1 MVKTKT
7 RKHRKLKKRIKSRK
21 RHKSRKQHK
30 LKKRRKSRKR
40 IKTRRRRKLKY
51 RGGGKNDELICH
63 IIKLIESI
71 PDDEE
76 IVLTAETERARLEKA
91 EMPEDWDE
99 KDWEAEIQG
108 QKIRQD
114 QILWKEDGVKQLK
127 KWADKF
133 WSSFCSIP
141 VPHWPPSDSQDSESD
156 EDEYKNRKRPPLPL
170 LRRRVRPQWP
180 RHEG

>member
-1 MVKTKT
+1 
-7 RKHRKLKKRIKSRK
+7 
-21 RHKSRKQHK
+21 
-30 LKKRRKSRKR
+30 
-40 IKTRRRRKLKY
+40 
-51 RGGGKNDELICH
+51 
-63 IIKLIESI
+63 LIESI

-133 WSSFCSIP
+133 WSSFCSEPWI
-141 VPHWPPSDSQDSESD
+141 VPTSDSQDSESD
-156 EDEYKNRKRPPLPL
+156 EDEDEDEDEYKNRKPPP
-170 LRRRVRPQWP
+170 PP
-180 RHEG
+180 